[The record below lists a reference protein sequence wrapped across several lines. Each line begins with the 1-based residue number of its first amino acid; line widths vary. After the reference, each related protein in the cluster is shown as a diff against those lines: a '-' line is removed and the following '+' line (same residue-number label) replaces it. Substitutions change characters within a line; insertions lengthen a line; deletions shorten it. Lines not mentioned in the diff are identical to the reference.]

1 MCTDEWMLM
10 KPRLQWWERLNKALF
25 PYMGPAQ
32 VGPYETE
39 PLPPVDDKACP
50 ICGQPMR
57 EHIIERSAGQ
67 LTATR
72 LHCPATDRAAA

>member
-1 MCTDEWMLM
+1 MDAM

-39 PLPPVDDKACP
+39 PLPPVAGKACP
-50 ICGQPMR
+50 LCGQPMR
-57 EHIIERSAGQ
+57 DHVIERSTGNV
-67 LTATR
+67 ATR
-72 LHCPATDRAAA
+72 LHCPATRAAAA